1 MCKPEDTTGGENAQ
15 ARSHTRQVMQGSLN
29 IRANSGIAMPGVDPQ
44 CTIRRTLAKPGLCG
58 TAAEDIEVIGKLRSA
73 VPIYDSEELSVGTR
87 SKRDSAIK
95 VGLST

>member
-29 IRANSGIAMPGVDPQ
+29 IGSNSGIAMPGDDPH
-44 CTIRRTLAKPGLCG
+44 CAIRKTLAMPGLVR
-58 TAAEDIEVIGKLRSA
+58 TAAEDMEVVDKLRSA
-73 VPIYDSEELSVGTR
+73 VPIYDSAELSVGTR